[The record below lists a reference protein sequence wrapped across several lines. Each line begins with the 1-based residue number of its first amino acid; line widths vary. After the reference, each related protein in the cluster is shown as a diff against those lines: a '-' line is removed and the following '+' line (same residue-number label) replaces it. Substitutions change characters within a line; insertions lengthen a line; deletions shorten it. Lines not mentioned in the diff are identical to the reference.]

1 MKADVV
7 EVFEDVPRAG
17 TFLIAQGF
25 QREHKMVTKLI
36 EKYRSDFEE
45 FGTLKVRKVM
55 TKGRP
60 VIEFWLNEEQFFLLG
75 SYMRNTDV
83 VRLFKKRLVK
93 EFFKLRRKLD
103 TLQKYKLE
111 PEYKRIRVASKIIR
125 RDATDVMKEFCEYAK
140 GQGSTNH
147 QRYYSNITR
156 MLNGMMFIVKGKFKN
171 VREVLTT
178 QQLMTVGTG
187 EQIIMKGLEEGMKHH
202 THYKV
207 VYQDIKEKVALFA
220 ELHGKSEVIS
230 KFMELAE

>member
-1 MKADVV
+1 MKAEIV

-60 VIEFWLNEEQFFLLG
+60 VIEFWLIEEQFFLLG

-125 RDATDVMKEFCEYAK
+125 R
-140 GQGSTNH
+140 
-147 QRYYSNITR
+147 
-156 MLNGMMFIVKGKFKN
+156 
-171 VREVLTT
+171 
-178 QQLMTVGTG
+178 
-187 EQIIMKGLEEGMKHH
+187 EE
-202 THYKV
+202 
-207 VYQDIKEKVALFA
+207 
-220 ELHGKSEVIS
+220 
-230 KFMELAE
+230 

>member
-25 QREHKMVTKLI
+25 NRKHEMVTKLI
-36 EKYRSDFEE
+36 EKYRDDFEE
-45 FGTLKVRKVM
+45 FSTLKVRKVK

-60 VIEFWLNEEQFFLLG
+60 AIEFWLTEEQFFLLG

-83 VRLFKKRLVK
+83 VRLFKKRLIK

-111 PEYKRIRVASKIIR
+111 PEYKRIRSASKIIR

-140 GQGSTNH
+140 GQGSANADM
-147 QRYYSNITR
+147 YYNNITK

-171 VREVLTT
+171 LREVMTT

-187 EQIIMKGLEEGMKHH
+187 EQIIMKGLEAGMKKDV
-202 THYKV
+202 HYKAI
-207 VYQDIKEKVALFA
+207 YQDIKARVETYA
-220 ELHGKSEVIS
+220 ELRGKSEVIA
-230 KFMELAE
+230 KFMELT